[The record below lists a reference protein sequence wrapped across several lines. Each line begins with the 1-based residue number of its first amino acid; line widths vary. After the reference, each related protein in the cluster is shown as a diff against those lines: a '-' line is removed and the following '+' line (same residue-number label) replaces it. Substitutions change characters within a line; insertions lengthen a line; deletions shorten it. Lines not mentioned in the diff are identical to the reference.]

1 MRRGFSV
8 VVSCEHAG
16 NIVPDDFT
24 TLFRGRQRM
33 LHSHRG
39 YDAGA
44 LELAVLIAGRFQT
57 LPYTSAVTRLLVD
70 LNRSSGNPRRFSE
83 ISRRLATVERECVMG
98 SYYWPY
104 RREVE
109 SRVACLC
116 GEGRSVFHLSVHTFT
131 PVLNGKIRSA
141 DIGLLYDPSRR
152 QESLFCSR
160 WKSKMAG
167 GNHILKVRFN
177 YPYSGRSDGLTT
189 HLRSL
194 FGDEVYL
201 GIELEVNQKYVRGR
215 RTAWRKIQRALVESL
230 AAVLEAYKVP
240 DNWTSSAKP
249 PQASRGHR

>member
-1 MRRGFSV
+1 LHREFTV

-16 NIVPDDFT
+16 NIIPDDFAA
-24 TLFRGRQRM
+24 LFRGRKRM
-33 LHSHRG
+33 LHGHRG

-44 LELAVLIAGRFQT
+44 LELAVFIAGRFQT
-57 LPYTSAVTRLLVD
+57 LPYASLVTRLLVD

-83 ISRRLATVERECVMG
+83 ISRQLTRAEREDVMD

-109 SRVACLC
+109 SRIASLC
-116 GEGRSVFHLSVHTFT
+116 GEGRSVLHLSVHTFT
-131 PVLNGKIRSA
+131 PALNGQVRSA
-141 DIGLLYDPSRR
+141 DIGLLYDTSRGR
-152 QESLFCSR
+152 ESLFCSR

-189 HLRSL
+189 HLRRL
-194 FGDEVYL
+194 FGEDVYL
-201 GIELEVNQKYVRGR
+201 GIELEVNQKYVCGR

-230 AAVLEAYKVP
+230 AAILEAYKVP
-240 DNWTSSAKP
+240 DNWTSSTKP
-249 PQASRGHR
+249 LQASRERR